1 MTAVFDLDPRLVRSV
16 LGGNRR
22 FADPFA
28 EPNGYSVLGEE
39 DAAVDEA
46 AVACYLDRLKEAADN
61 ADALVEKAFRPE
73 FFDFYGVDRAKVSSP
88 EEMCRRLVFDSFVLD
103 LKSTWVGACLSSREF
118 LFGHFIEC
126 WWDRDWNLLSCSI
139 C

>member
-1 MTAVFDLDPRLVRSV
+1 MGHS
-16 LGGNRR
+16 R

-28 EPNGYSVLGEE
+28 EPNGYSILTEE
-39 DAAVDEA
+39 GAAVDEA
-46 AVACYLDRLKEAADN
+46 AAAHYLDKLREAVSR
-61 ADALVEKAFRPE
+61 ADALVEGAFRPG

-103 LKSTWVGACLSSREF
+103 VKNDSVGGCLSNERF
-118 LFGHFIEC
+118 MFGHYIEC
-126 WWDRDWNLLSCSI
+126 WWDRDWQVMCSLI